1 MRDLVSIK
9 GIHKAELS
17 TGVCVCVCVCGQVK
31 LKVNGKVY
39 FLTDLV
45 GKPYGR
51 FKYRHFDR
59 GLRRARDKFYASI
72 DHISDVAIS
81 DTCLID

>member
-1 MRDLVSIK
+1 M
-9 GIHKAELS
+9 
-17 TGVCVCVCVCGQVK
+17 CVCVCGQVK

-59 GLRRARDKFYASI
+59 GLRRARDTFYASI